1 MYLITYSTDIFAP
14 GEFLRKSEKI
24 GWVLRNLPGAP
35 AKTSRKKITSKV
47 SENHPHAPDHVP
59 LKLFYD
65 IYVEDLGI

>member
-14 GEFLRKSEKI
+14 GKFLIKSEKI
-24 GWVLRNLPGAP
+24 DGALRNLPGALT
-35 AKTSRKKITSKV
+35 KTSRKKITPKV